1 MEIRD
6 RKAAQRRAGI
16 MARRGLPQAERAAAN
31 AAICARI
38 LAMPCFQKAENLL
51 LYAAFGGEVDL
62 AGLAEQA
69 ARLGKTVAYPV
80 CGENFALTAAVPG
93 PDGWEVGA
101 YGIRTPVLE
110 RAYVFNPEDYL
121 GTWRSKNGRV
131 KIKIKKLSQKSVT
144 FTYSQT
150 NKKKTATCK
159 AKVKKSVAGNATR
172 FSFTDSL
179 GNVAKGY
186 LTFDNGRL
194 YVNIKTKTKAEGA
207 KVHPSVDTVMIKE

>member
-16 MARRGLPQAERAAAN
+16 MARRGLPQVERAAAN

-80 CGENFALTAAVPG
+80 CGENFTLTAAVPG

-110 RAYVFNPEDYL
+110 RAALIRPEALDLVLVPCTAFDAACRRVGMGKGYYDRYLEDYDGVTIGL
-121 GTWRSKNGRV
+121 CREDFFQVNLPREPLDAWVRFVLTEEGQVWPMGTS
-131 KIKIKKLSQKSVT
+131 
-144 FTYSQT
+144 
-150 NKKKTATCK
+150 
-159 AKVKKSVAGNATR
+159 
-172 FSFTDSL
+172 
-179 GNVAKGY
+179 
-186 LTFDNGRL
+186 
-194 YVNIKTKTKAEGA
+194 AE
-207 KVHPSVDTVMIKE
+207 